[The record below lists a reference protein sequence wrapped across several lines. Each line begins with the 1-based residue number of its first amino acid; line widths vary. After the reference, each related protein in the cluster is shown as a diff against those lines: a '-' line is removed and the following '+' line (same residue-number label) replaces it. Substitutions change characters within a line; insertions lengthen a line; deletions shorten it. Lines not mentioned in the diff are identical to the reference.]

1 MKRNRR
7 KNTGFTLVEVVIS
20 AAILAILIIPIASL
34 TITTIKTSDSA
45 EDKQKA
51 TQIGQQLLDEFKSFD
66 DIKLTHVA
74 PANDTFTLLDNTKV
88 LEVIRDPSTNNIV
101 QIDPIDA
108 TNNFVVPDEQG
119 VEYTVHYEMTRDTNA
134 TYSSAAGTTVTPSNY
149 NQYIEF
155 GDNTV
160 KITGAPGGS
169 HNVLNASALKLK
181 IDTSMGIQIEDSGNL
196 YPNPYQICNGTI
208 GADGYKIA
216 VYIKKEMKTND
227 ITLNI
232 DQNDCTDKINI
243 DVIKEERSSKSVDIT
258 VKDANCKG
266 DIIIN
271 NNQSEQG
278 VNSIGDLYTAKVI
291 VTRAGSTDI
300 LFEGESKKN
309 ILFHY

>member
-66 DIKLTHVA
+66 DITLTHAA
-74 PANDTFTLLDNTKV
+74 PANDTFTLLNGQV
-88 LEVIRDPSTNNIV
+88 LEVNRDASNNIV

-108 TNNFVVPDEQG
+108 TNNFNVKDEQG
-119 VEYTVHYEMTRDTNA
+119 VEYTVRFELTRDTNA
-134 TYSSAAGTTVTPSNY
+134 TYNPSSGITVNSPSNY

-155 GDNTV
+155 GNNTV
-160 KITGAPGGS
+160 DIYNAGASGGS
-169 HNVLNASALKLK
+169 HNVLSSDIKLN
-181 IDTSMGIQIEDSGNL
+181 INNNMGIQMVDSGNL
-196 YPNPYQICNGTI
+196 YPPTGFQVCNGTI
-208 GADGYKIA
+208 GAKGYKI
-216 VYIKKEMKTND
+216 VVFIKNTMKTND

-243 DVIKEERSSKSVDIT
+243 DVIKEDRSSKSVDIT

-271 NNQSEQG
+271 NNQSTQG
-278 VNSIGDLYTAKVI
+278 VNSIGDLYTAKVV
-291 VTRAGSTDI
+291 VTRAGSDT